1 MKKRIIILGSTGSI
15 GDTTLSIIEKNQN
28 NFEVVLLSANKNIKK
43 LLNQSKKFNVKN
55 LVITDKKKF
64 LIVKKKFLGRKIH
77 H

>member
-64 LIVKKKFLGRKIH
+64 LIVKKNF
-77 H
+77 